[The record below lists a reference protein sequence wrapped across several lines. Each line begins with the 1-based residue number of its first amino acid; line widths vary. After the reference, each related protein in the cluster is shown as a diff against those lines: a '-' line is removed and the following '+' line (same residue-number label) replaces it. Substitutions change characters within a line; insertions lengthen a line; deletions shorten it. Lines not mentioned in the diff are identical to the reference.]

1 MLLNSR
7 KLIADAGFPRET
19 VLPLVIAYVFEYRRI
34 AQQIFRA
41 EDDPA
46 ETQSILRDALASAG
60 YVDLSRKALRDY
72 KSEGKHRI
80 LTTINSISSDDVRR
94 KEATLFGTAKGFD
107 PWHAFQSEQK
117 LKFELRM
124 RFNLLYTK
132 KEQGRL
138 LSDAGGEHAALARAL
153 SDDRREHPLGSGPLA
168 LPESVGQFCGPR
180 VPAAI
185 QYVAL
190 VDSDHYGIHREID
203 ELLAKKGTIVPQM
216 TDEELRAFAR
226 GKKGAWRR
234 AMDLI
239 VAKFVG
245 DFQQQPGDDCEMVRE
260 QLQIALAHNQAS
272 EAQVQAAK
280 ADAEQLQEA
289 RKDLELQLRFAE
301 ERITDVQN
309 EHATQ
314 AGTISALEE
323 EKQQLTAELKAE
335 RAKAKKKR
343 TADDEFTGLHLELHD
358 LRKKLGL
365 CKADAILYRSE
376 VEKETK
382 ILQKERDDA
391 KKQHLAATKT
401 IDELERQL
409 AEYRERLEND
419 SIQQETIIAQFA
431 EQIAELEAA
440 QNAARKFHE
449 GLQAKYETSED
460 ELRKCRESDAAGRS
474 AIERLT
480 QEKTLLQGRADALR
494 ASVVPLPV
502 DDEFSEA
509 RADLGAEME
518 KLQEA
523 MQRLTDER
531 NEIANREEQ
540 LRAELETARN
550 VFGDAERLKAEL
562 ATVQEEKREL
572 ENREISATAKIEQLS
587 AATAAVT
594 NATLLQAELNELQA
608 SKAELE
614 KQLAD
619 TRMTSAG
626 ELRELR
632 EELAEKRSLIQEQ
645 RVKLA
650 RINKRPATG
659 DAVPAVGQ
667 DVLERVVAEVLD
679 ALTRFDQLFDSATD
693 REELRAKMEGLAASL
708 RRSTKTLKSTF
719 GTESGHQAHVK
730 ELQSVIAAGK
740 ARIAEL
746 EANARILQEQVELC
760 DARIESVRLECDDR
774 IAKLE
779 QSAMDVV
786 PYDHAPSQLG
796 EQLRRDAAVLRSLS
810 VRLAGAVA

>member
-7 KLIADAGFPRET
+7 KLIADAEFPRET

-34 AQQIFRA
+34 AQQTFRA

-168 LPESVGQFCGPR
+168 LPESVRQFCSPR
-180 VPAAI
+180 VPSAI

-203 ELLAKKGTIVPQM
+203 ELFAKTGTVVPQM
-216 TDEELRAFAR
+216 TDRELRDFEQ

-239 VAKFVG
+239 IAKFVG

-260 QLQIALAHNQAS
+260 QLQIALTHNQAS

-323 EKQQLTAELKAE
+323 EKQQLAAELKAE

-391 KKQHLAATKT
+391 RKQQLAAA
-401 IDELERQL
+401 DQSADLERQL
-409 AEYRERLEND
+409 AECRGMLESD
-419 SIQQETIIAQFA
+419 SVQQETIIAQFA

-440 QNAARKFHE
+440 QNVARKLHE
-449 GLQAKYETSED
+449 ELQAKYETYED
-460 ELRKCRESDAAGRS
+460 ELRKCNGSV
-474 AIERLT
+474 ERLT
-480 QEKTLLQGRADALR
+480 REKTLLQGRVDALR
-494 ASVVPLPV
+494 ASAVPLPV
-502 DDEFSEA
+502 APGDDEFSEA

-540 LRAELETARN
+540 LRAELETTRN
-550 VFGDAERLKAEL
+550 VLGDAERLKAEL

-594 NATLLQAELNELQA
+594 NATLLQTELTELQA

-619 TRMTSAG
+619 TRTTSAG

-659 DAVPAVGQ
+659 NAVPAVGQ

-730 ELQSVIAAGK
+730 ELQAVIAAGK

-760 DARIESVRLECDDR
+760 DARIESVRLECGDR

-779 QSAMDVV
+779 ESTMDVV
-786 PYDHAPSQLG
+786 PYDHAPSKLG